1 MSEGLFRPFGMSD
14 DEYERRLEVREQI
27 PEILRP
33 PLLAWADRQVTDF
46 NGSVTEA
53 RGHELQSALR
63 VPLELDHRYTDPA
76 GIVAQFESQGDRELL
91 FLIDYL
97 LSEFEED
104 TFVEPGAIEDLR
116 WHMDQTRSAL
126 TIAARDGE
134 YRLAHRL
141 PDGVE
146 ELLVS
151 SAIEANATAGAHLRN
166 AIREATTLDG
176 KPSLVMSED
185 IRAVEAAAGPVVT
198 PKDQRFQLS
207 KIVSAL
213 KAKTGWSLLLQR
225 RDDGEPDHRAVL
237 IGMLETIAFA
247 QRDRHSGT
255 PPTSEEA
262 QAHMMLTATV
272 VGWFS
277 TGVVLME

>member
-1 MSEGLFRPFGMSD
+1 MSD
-14 DEYERRLEVREQI
+14 EEYERRLEVREQI

-33 PLLAWADRQVTDF
+33 PLLAWAARQVTDY
-46 NGSVTEA
+46 NGSVTEM

-63 VPLELDHRYTDPA
+63 VPLELDRYSDPQSVV
-76 GIVAQFESQGDRELL
+76 GQFESHGDRELL
-91 FLIDYL
+91 FLVDYL
-97 LSEFEED
+97 LSEIDED
-104 TFVEPGAIEDLR
+104 PFVEPAAIEDLR

-126 TIAARDGE
+126 TIAGRNRV

-146 ELLVS
+146 DLLVA
-151 SAIEANATAGAHLRN
+151 SATEANATAGAHLRN

-176 KPSLVMSED
+176 RPSTVMSED

-207 KIVSAL
+207 RIVSHL
-213 KAKTGWSLLLQR
+213 KAISGWSIILQR
-225 RDDGEPDHRAVL
+225 RDDNVPDHQAIL
-237 IGMLETIAFA
+237 IGMLETLAFA

-262 QAHMMLTATV
+262 LAHMMLTSTV

-277 TGVVLME
+277 TGAVRME